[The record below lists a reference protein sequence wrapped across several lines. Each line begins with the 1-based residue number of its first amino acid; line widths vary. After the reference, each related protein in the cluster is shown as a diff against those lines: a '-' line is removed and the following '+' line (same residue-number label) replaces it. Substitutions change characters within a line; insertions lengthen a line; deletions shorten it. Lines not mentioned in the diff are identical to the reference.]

1 MRSRAVVFLLILL
14 LSSTAVLA
22 QRGRGRFQDRD
33 VIPEGSRVQYRTF
46 RSQVLDRDLGYALW
60 LPPSY
65 ETGGGDYP
73 VLYFLHGA
81 NENERRWS
89 TRGFTDLAL
98 DRMVADGE
106 IGEFIVAIPFGANSF
121 YTNSAAGENWED
133 MVVDEFIP
141 MIESEYRA
149 DGTRQGRAISGISMG
164 GYGALK
170 IAMRRPDLF
179 GAVSAHSAMLI
190 DDLDAV
196 SVNPRAE
203 QLFAALFETIFGLSE
218 GMERWTAN
226 DPLQLAAR
234 APGVETL
241 RIYFDCG
248 TEDEYGFYD
257 GARRL
262 HEILDARGV
271 AHEFHLHPGEHGWDY
286 ARRHTPASLRFHWD
300 AFAVE

>member
-1 MRSRAVVFLLILL
+1 MRRSAVVLLLILL
-14 LSSTAVLA
+14 LSSAAVLA

-46 RSQVLDRDLGYALW
+46 RSQLLNRELGYAIY
-60 LPPSY
+60 LPPAY
-65 ETGGGDYP
+65 ETGNAEYP

-89 TRGFTDLAL
+89 TRGFTDLTL

-121 YTNSAAGENWED
+121 YTNSASGEDWED
-133 MVVDEFIP
+133 MVVDEFVP

-149 DGTRQGRAISGISMG
+149 QGTRRGRAISGISMG

-179 GAVSAHSAMLI
+179 GSVSAHSAMLI

-196 SVNPRAE
+196 SVNPRTE
-203 QLFAALFETIFGLSE
+203 QLYATLFEGIFGLSE

-226 DPLQLAAR
+226 DPLRLAAT

-248 TEDEYGFYD
+248 TEDDYGFFE

-262 HEILDARGV
+262 HEVLEARGV
-271 AHEFHLHPGEHGWDY
+271 EHEFHLHPGDHGWEY

-300 AFAVE
+300 AFGAE